1 MIIEFTARHFHAP
14 DNIREYAE
22 SEVQS
27 LTKYNERITQCQIIL
42 IHEHDEHTVE
52 LNLSVP
58 GTKLNTRIASDNMT
72 KSIDL
77 AVDKMGVRLKKF
89 TSKQQAH

>member
-1 MIIEFTARHFHAP
+1 M
-14 DNIREYAE
+14 
-22 SEVQS
+22 
-27 LTKYNERITQCQIIL
+27 
-42 IHEHDEHTVE
+42 HEHDEHTVE

>member
-1 MIIEFTARHFHAP
+1 
-14 DNIREYAE
+14 
-22 SEVQS
+22 
-27 LTKYNERITQCQIIL
+27 
-42 IHEHDEHTVE
+42 TVE